1 MNQTRYANLPVI
13 GRVQHGEQV
22 PTNNGGTR
30 AKELGHFIA
39 KIQQEYMQ
47 GYLQEFDKQYKGK
60 KYIEIE
66 FCNDEPL
73 TKKYVRYNQ
82 SGEVCSCFEGN
93 TTANQ
98 KTKNGVQPIACGPE
112 CQYRQ
117 KNEQGKS
124 TCNRIGWLK
133 FFIPSICKDRIWLMR
148 ITGQTSINRLDSYI
162 NLQKA
167 QGNSLKGRFILFLK
181 QEEQTSQA
189 TGQSFNNYILDILK
203 KEDFESNKPIP
214 QTQKNQ
220 NEVSTTNT
228 QNVNNKVEKQEE
240 SVSNTEKTN
249 ISETPTKTEDIN
261 ATQKQEKKEDAP
273 KENKT
278 ATKKATKSRTKK
290 TEQKQEM
297 KSQDAENKTEN
308 DELKNC
314 YALLSTFNEKLTS
327 KNGETKEYLVAEVAD
342 MNDQISNIVI
352 RPEDADELLECEL
365 GTIVKLE
372 IKELAD
378 KKFAMKLEFVD
389 KRLKNIAA

>member
-13 GRVQHGEQV
+13 GRVQHGEQIATPKGKRV
-22 PTNNGGTR
+22 T
-30 AKELGHFIA
+30 ELGHFIA

-47 GYLQEFDKQYKGK
+47 RYLQEFDKQYKGK

-98 KTKNGVQPIACGPE
+98 KTKNGVQQVACGPE

-124 TCNRIGWLK
+124 ACNRIGWLK

-167 QGNSLKGRFILFLK
+167 QGNSLKGRYILFLK

-203 KEDFESNKPIP
+203 KEDFESSKPIP
-214 QTQKNQ
+214 QTQKNP

-228 QNVNNKVEKQEE
+228 QNVNNEVEKQEK
-240 SVSNTEKTN
+240 SVSNIEKTN
-249 ISETPTKTEDIN
+249 VIETATNIEDI
-261 ATQKQEKKEDAP
+261 KQTEKAEKKEDTP

-278 ATKKATKSRTKK
+278 TTKKTTRSRTKK
-290 TEQKQEM
+290 TEEKQEV
-297 KSQDAENKTEN
+297 KPQETETNKTN
-308 DELKNC
+308 DEFENC
-314 YALLSTFNEKLTS
+314 YALLRTFNEKLTS
-327 KNGETKEYLVAEVAD
+327 KNGTTKEYLVAEVAD

-352 RPEDADELLECEL
+352 RPEDENELLECDL
-365 GTIVKLE
+365 GTMIRLE

-378 KKFAMKLEFVD
+378 RKFAMKLEYLE

>member
-22 PTNNGGTR
+22 PTQNGGTR

-47 GYLQEFDKQYKGK
+47 RYLQEFDKQYKGK

-73 TKKYVRYNQ
+73 TKKHIRYNQ
-82 SGEVCSCFEGN
+82 SGEVCSCIEGN

-98 KTKNGVQPIACGPE
+98 KTKNGVQAVECGPE

-124 TCNRIGWLK
+124 ACNRIGWLK

-167 QGNSLKGRFILFLK
+167 QGNSLKGRYILFLK

-214 QTQKNQ
+214 QTQKNP
-220 NEVSTTNT
+220 NEISTTDT
-228 QNVNNKVEKQEE
+228 HSKNNKVEEQEK
-240 SVSNTEKTN
+240 SVSNNEQTN
-249 ISETPTKTEDIN
+249 ISNTATKIED
-261 ATQKQEKKEDAP
+261 TKQMEKKEDTP

-278 ATKKATKSRTKK
+278 TTKKTTKSKAKKSDEKQEVKLQETETKKA
-290 TEQKQEM
+290 
-297 KSQDAENKTEN
+297 N
-308 DELKNC
+308 DDFENC
-314 YALLSTFNEKLTS
+314 YALLRTFNDTLTS

-342 MNDQISNIVI
+342 MNDKISNIVI
-352 RPEDADELLECEL
+352 RPEDANELLECDL
-365 GTIVKLE
+365 GTMIRLD

-378 KKFAMKLEFVD
+378 RKFAMKLEFID